1 MLEMDRGI
9 SALPLSRAAS
19 CHPFLLSSHGS
30 IASSFFHT
38 DVFLPTITVTK
49 KRQLF
54 ESLLDVIERLT
65 RLNIDLS
72 ISVTILR

>member
-19 CHPFLLSSHGS
+19 SHPFLLSSHAS
-30 IASSFFHT
+30 ISSFSHT
-38 DVFLPTITVTK
+38 DVFFPHYHCDQ

-54 ESLLDVIERLT
+54 ESLLNVIERLT
-65 RLNIDLS
+65 RLSIDLS